1 MSSPSQGREGRAV
14 RQWFRRF
21 RVYVILAPLTLALGF
36 GYNGYEAWTG
46 NDGVAHRA
54 EDVPKGEW
62 VTLGPTT
69 VRLMAMTQRQPSSD
83 PDATAEVPIDSVVV
97 IARFQA
103 KVNDVKK
110 LTSEKKIFGC
120 DSTVENGDG
129 WTWDSETLLGK
140 PYVADTVSQT
150 CSGKTMTKDFKDKFP
165 KQGDTFEYV
174 YAYFVP
180 KERAKELRPTLAWYP
195 EYPRYYR
202 FAVR

>member
-1 MSSPSQGREGRAV
+1 M

-36 GYNGYEAWTG
+36 GYNGYDAWVG

-69 VRLMAMTQRQPSSD
+69 VRLVSMTVKQSTSD
-83 PDATAEVPIDSVVV
+83 SELPKNSVVA
-97 IARFQA
+97 IARFRA
-103 KVNDVKK
+103 KVDDVKK
-110 LTSEKKIFGC
+110 LTSQKKIFGC
-120 DSTVENGDG
+120 DSTVESGEG
-129 WTWDSETLLGK
+129 WVWESTYGIRE
-140 PYVADTVSQT
+140 PYVAEAVSQT
-150 CSGKTMTKDFKDKFP
+150 CSGRTMTKDFKDKFP
-165 KQGDTFEYV
+165 KQGETFEYV
-174 YAYFVP
+174 HAYYVP

-195 EYPRYYR
+195 DFPRYYR